1 MHLQKQGV
9 LRVYEIYEFI
19 KIINYFLYLK
29 RFNFEGKLFEW
40 MDKIII
46 PNDIDPQYSRNDN
59 YTAEVRMC
67 QLNKKQIKLDLIE
80 TITINN
86 KDFNSTEQRHMYV
99 FPCGEEKKINFRNES
114 LSICKGD
121 DGLVHF
127 TIESPLT
134 K

>member
-1 MHLQKQGV
+1 MRQ
-9 LRVYEIYEFI
+9 
-19 KIINYFLYLK
+19 NYQQF
-29 RFNFEGKLFEW
+29 
-40 MDKIII
+40 
-46 PNDIDPQYSRNDN
+46 DN
-59 YTAEVRMC
+59 YAAEVRMC